1 MAMGPETGGP
11 PSAACDH
18 STAAIDLDLAALH
31 GSIAALARSM
41 RDEFDT
47 GRFFEGV
54 SSRVRQL
61 IPHDR
66 LVLACLEEGGHTLS
80 VFGQHAAGGPA
91 RADGHAAIACDAG
104 HRYPCAEIG
113 HASLFA
119 GQPELMRDWKAD
131 ARMADG
137 ESARQ
142 CPLMAG
148 LRAWLAL
155 PLYGAEHVSGALII
169 GSAAP
174 DVYTEAHLELG
185 QRIAALIG
193 PLVEAIALLH
203 KERHRR
209 RRLAVLPE
217 VARVVGTSL
226 NVGEIFDQVGDAV
239 RPMLDFD
246 VMVARLIG
254 SSGAFERR
262 DFRVSDQPDEHLAD
276 RPEDYSFGSR
286 ILAREPVLLR
296 DARAELDPKFPGDR
310 TLAERGGS
318 IIAVP
323 LIFGE
328 RVGGV
333 LGFTKRQPHW
343 FDEGDVEVAA
353 GIAVHVVVAIQH
365 QRLAEEQRRLAAVEG
380 RARQLQQRLA
390 RLRGALSEQ
399 HRFDRSI
406 GGAPAF
412 REALDQAALV
422 AGQETTVLLTG
433 ESGTGKELVARAI
446 HYASRRTD
454 GPFVAVNCAALP
466 ETLAESE
473 LFGHERG
480 AFTGADRLKRG
491 RFELAAGGTLFLDEV
506 GDLAPSVQAKLLR
519 VLQERQYER
528 VGGTTSLRA
537 DIRLVTATNRD
548 LEHLVEAGTFRADL
562 YYRLAVFGIHLPA
575 LREREGDVLV
585 LAEYFLRTLG
595 ERMGRRQSRLSDQAR
610 QLLLAHTWPG
620 NIRELQNAI
629 ERALIA
635 ADGRVISPAHL
646 GIAEH
651 VPLAT
656 GLSSGAPIAAGSVLT
671 SQPLAVVEKQAIADA
686 LRRAKGNKTQ
696 AAAALGLSRGA
707 FYRRLERFGF
717 VA

>member
-1 MAMGPETGGP
+1 MDASLTGLTRIPAGPETRGA
-11 PSAACDH
+11 PSAGFDH
-18 STAAIDLDLAALH
+18 STPAIDFDLAELH

-41 RDEFDT
+41 RDELDT

-54 SSRVRQL
+54 SSRVRRL

-80 VFGQHAAGGPA
+80 VFGQHAAGGPV
-91 RADGHAAIACDAG
+91 RHDGGHHTIACDPG
-104 HRYPCAEIG
+104 RRYPCAEIG

-119 GQPELMRDWKAD
+119 GQPELMRDWQAD

-174 DVYTEAHLELG
+174 DVYTEAHLEMG

-193 PLVEAIALLH
+193 PLVEAVALLH

-262 DFRVSDQPDEHLAD
+262 GFRVSDQPEEHLAD

-296 DARAELDPKFPGDR
+296 DARAELDPEFPGDR
-310 TLAERGGS
+310 TLVERGGS

-365 QRLAEEQRRLAAVEG
+365 QRLA
-380 RARQLQQRLA
+380 
-390 RLRGALSEQ
+390 
-399 HRFDRSI
+399 
-406 GGAPAF
+406 
-412 REALDQAALV
+412 
-422 AGQETTVLLTG
+422 
-433 ESGTGKELVARAI
+433 
-446 HYASRRTD
+446 
-454 GPFVAVNCAALP
+454 
-466 ETLAESE
+466 
-473 LFGHERG
+473 
-480 AFTGADRLKRG
+480 
-491 RFELAAGGTLFLDEV
+491 
-506 GDLAPSVQAKLLR
+506 
-519 VLQERQYER
+519 
-528 VGGTTSLRA
+528 
-537 DIRLVTATNRD
+537 
-548 LEHLVEAGTFRADL
+548 
-562 YYRLAVFGIHLPA
+562 
-575 LREREGDVLV
+575 
-585 LAEYFLRTLG
+585 
-595 ERMGRRQSRLSDQAR
+595 
-610 QLLLAHTWPG
+610 
-620 NIRELQNAI
+620 
-629 ERALIA
+629 
-635 ADGRVISPAHL
+635 
-646 GIAEH
+646 
-651 VPLAT
+651 
-656 GLSSGAPIAAGSVLT
+656 
-671 SQPLAVVEKQAIADA
+671 
-686 LRRAKGNKTQ
+686 
-696 AAAALGLSRGA
+696 
-707 FYRRLERFGF
+707 
-717 VA
+717 